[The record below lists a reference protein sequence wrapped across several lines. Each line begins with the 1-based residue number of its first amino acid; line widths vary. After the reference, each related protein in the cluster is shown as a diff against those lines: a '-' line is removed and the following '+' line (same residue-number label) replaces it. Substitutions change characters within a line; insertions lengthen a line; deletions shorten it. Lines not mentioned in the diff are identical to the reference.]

1 MRVFPYS
8 STSSP
13 DIIPS
18 MSSEPGEERKS
29 ASKRATFAS
38 IIVNIFLAIGQI
50 LLGFIGNSQALIADG
65 VHTLSDLS
73 TDTMVLYAIWHG
85 SKEADDDHPY
95 GHGRIETAATVFL
108 GLLLAIVGAG
118 IAINAALR
126 LTEPEEILTPAPI
139 TLVMAI
145 ITILSKEGLYRYTIS
160 IANRVHSSILRANAW
175 HHRSDAISSI
185 IVLIGI
191 GGSIMGLPYFDSL
204 AAIGLGSMIIR
215 MGALLSWKALK
226 ELIDTALSHE
236 EVKAI
241 RKAISNIDGVID
253 LHMLRTR
260 LMGGRALVDVH
271 LQVDGDISV
280 SEGHQISENVRSRVI
295 SEFESVDDV
304 LVHIDPEDDEISR
317 VNIDLPLRNEMSNQ
331 IHQALAGIEG
341 AEETEKITLHYLSG
355 NINVDLTFPTL
366 PGSTEESRRAM
377 ARMVTSTLQ
386 QNPNIGNIEVFFHC
400 RQ

>member
-1 MRVFPYS
+1 
-8 STSSP
+8 
-13 DIIPS
+13 
-18 MSSEPGEERKS
+18 MSSEPGEERKA

-38 IIVNIFLAIGQI
+38 IFVNILLSIGQI
-50 LLGFIGNSQALIADG
+50 VLGVIGNSQALIADG

-73 TDTMVLYAIWHG
+73 TDTLVLYAIWHG

-126 LTEPEEILTPAPI
+126 LTAPEEILTPAPI
-139 TLVMAI
+139 TLLMAV

-160 IANRVHSSILRANAW
+160 IANRVHSNILRANAW
-175 HHRSDAISSI
+175 HHRSDAISSV

-215 MGALLSWKALK
+215 MGLLLSWKAMK
-226 ELIDTALSHE
+226 ELIDTALGQE
-236 EVKAI
+236 EVEAI
-241 RKAISNIDGVID
+241 GKTIGNIDGVID

-280 SEGHQISENVRSRVI
+280 SEGHQISENVRASVI
-295 SEFESVDDV
+295 NEFESVNDV

-317 VNIDLPLRNEMSNQ
+317 VNIDLPLRNEISNQ
-331 IHQALAGIEG
+331 LNQAINGIEG
-341 AEETEKITLHYLSG
+341 LQTAEKITLHYLSG
-355 NINVDLTFPTL
+355 KINIDLIFPTM
-366 PGSTEESRRAM
+366 PDTTDESRRAM
-377 ARMVTSTLQ
+377 AKTVVDTLQ
-386 QNPNIGNIEVFFHC
+386 QNPNVGDIEIFFHC
-400 RQ
+400 QYDKY

>member
-1 MRVFPYS
+1 
-8 STSSP
+8 
-13 DIIPS
+13 
-18 MSSEPGEERKS
+18 MSSEPAEERKA

-38 IIVNIFLAIGQI
+38 IFVNILLSIGQI
-50 LLGFIGNSQALIADG
+50 VLGVIGNSQALIADG

-73 TDTMVLYAIWHG
+73 TDTLVLYAIWHG

-126 LTEPEEILTPAPI
+126 LTAPEEILTPAPI
-139 TLVMAI
+139 TLLMAV

-160 IANRVHSSILRANAW
+160 IANRVHSNILRANAW
-175 HHRSDAISSI
+175 HHRSDAISSV

-215 MGALLSWKALK
+215 MGLLLSWKAMK
-226 ELIDTALSHE
+226 ELIDTALGQE
-236 EVKAI
+236 EVEAI
-241 RKAISNIDGVID
+241 GKTIGNIDGVID

-280 SEGHQISENVRSRVI
+280 SEGHQISENVRASVI
-295 SEFESVDDV
+295 NEFESVNDV

-317 VNIDLPLRNEMSNQ
+317 VNIDLPLRNEISNQ
-331 IHQALAGIEG
+331 LNQAINGIEG
-341 AEETEKITLHYLSG
+341 LQTAEKITLHYLSG
-355 NINVDLTFPTL
+355 KINIDLIFPTM
-366 PGSTEESRRAM
+366 PDTTDESRRAM
-377 ARMVTSTLQ
+377 AKTVVDTLQ
-386 QNPNIGNIEVFFHC
+386 QNPNVGDIEIFFHC
-400 RQ
+400 QYDKY

>member
-1 MRVFPYS
+1 MN
-8 STSSP
+8 
-13 DIIPS
+13 
-18 MSSEPGEERKS
+18 SETGEERKS

-38 IIVNIFLAIGQI
+38 IIVNILLSIGQI
-50 LLGFIGNSQALIADG
+50 VLGVIGNSQALIADG

-73 TDTMVLYAIWHG
+73 TDILVLFAIWHG

-118 IAINAALR
+118 IAINAALG

-139 TLVMAI
+139 TLIMAI

-160 IANRVHSSILRANAW
+160 IANRVHSNILRANAW
-175 HHRSDAISSI
+175 HHRSDAISSV

-215 MGALLSWKALK
+215 MGLLLSWKALK
-226 ELIDTALSHE
+226 ELIDTALSHD

-241 RKAISNIDGVID
+241 RETISNIDGVID

-280 SEGHQISENVRSRVI
+280 SEGHQISENVRSQVI
-295 SEFESVDDV
+295 SDFESVDDV

-317 VNIDLPLRNEMSNQ
+317 VKLDLPLRNEMSSQ
-331 IHQALAGIEG
+331 IHQAIAGIEG
-341 AEETEKITLHYLSG
+341 AELTEKITLHYLSG
-355 NINVDLTFPTL
+355 SINVDLTFPTL

-377 ARMVTSTLQ
+377 AHQVTTTLQ
-386 QNPNIGNIEVFFHC
+386 QNPNIGNIEIFFHC

>member
-1 MRVFPYS
+1 
-8 STSSP
+8 
-13 DIIPS
+13 
-18 MSSEPGEERKS
+18 MSSEPGEERKA

-38 IIVNIFLAIGQI
+38 IFVNILLSIGQI
-50 LLGFIGNSQALIADG
+50 VLGVIGNSQALIADG

-73 TDTMVLYAIWHG
+73 TDTLVLYAIWHG

-126 LTEPEEILTPAPI
+126 LTAPEEILTPAPI
-139 TLVMAI
+139 TLLMAV

-160 IANRVHSSILRANAW
+160 IANRVHSNILRANAW
-175 HHRSDAISSI
+175 HHRSDAISSV

-215 MGALLSWKALK
+215 MGLLLSWKAMK
-226 ELIDTALSHE
+226 ELIDTALGQE
-236 EVKAI
+236 EVEAI
-241 RKAISNIDGVID
+241 GKTIGNIDGVID

-280 SEGHQISENVRSRVI
+280 SEGHQISENVRASVI
-295 SEFESVDDV
+295 NEFESVNDV
-304 LVHIDPEDDEISR
+304 LVHIDPEDDEISK
-317 VNIDLPLRNEMSNQ
+317 VNIDLPLRNEISNQ
-331 IHQALAGIEG
+331 LNQAITGIEG
-341 AEETEKITLHYLSG
+341 LQTAEKITLHYLSG
-355 NINVDLTFPTL
+355 KINIDLIFPTM
-366 PGSTEESRRAM
+366 PDTTDESRRAM
-377 ARMVTSTLQ
+377 AKTVVDTLQ
-386 QNPNIGNIEVFFHC
+386 QNPNVGDIEIFFHC
-400 RQ
+400 QYDKY